1 MQDNFLKDLVLYW
14 KSSYHMQ
21 IFSSKLYLYQR
32 ARTGLQRLSF
42 SPKSQE
48 RILSCAILSLICH
61 SKWPLLSCILVVF
74 IQKDPISSNS
84 KVKISARSI
93 VSLPHPKYLCNRP
106 PVWEILF
113 LNILTKLIILITYLK
128 NVGRTLFLSFS
139 DIKYPLS

>member
-1 MQDNFLKDLVLYW
+1 MQDKFLKDLVLQW
-14 KSSYHMQ
+14 KSFIPYVDIFFQTIFVPTCQDGSSTTF
-21 IFSSKLYLYQR
+21 IFSEE
-32 ARTGLQRLSF
+32 
-42 SPKSQE
+42 E
-48 RILSCAILSLICH
+48 RILSCAILSLICD

-74 IQKDPISSNS
+74 IQKDPISSDS